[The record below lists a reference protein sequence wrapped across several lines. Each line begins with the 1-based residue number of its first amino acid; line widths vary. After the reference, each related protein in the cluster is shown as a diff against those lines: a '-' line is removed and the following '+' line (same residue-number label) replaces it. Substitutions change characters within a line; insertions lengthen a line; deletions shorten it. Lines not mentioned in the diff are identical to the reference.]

1 MAVEDQEL
9 HEYIEAY
16 LAKSLSKEEIHQFE
30 ERLRLDPGFAEE
42 FNLHKRLQEEYSAS
56 RLNEF
61 RDLLREEAG
70 KKSKGKVVGF
80 SLRRSLSIAATVLI
94 MLSVAVYFFTN
105 RSLSGEQLYSQ
116 FMDQPSF
123 SFSGEVKRGEDSL
136 TSIAIQNLMQRVEQ
150 FYDQKNYTEALAVL
164 NSVDLSQ
171 FQGSEDLINLRLG
184 LLYLLT
190 DDPNNAIT
198 YFDKLNEMSEAA
210 RWYKSMAL
218 LRLERTS
225 EVPAL
230 LRPLTQFEN
239 PKKEAA
245 EKILRKLN

>member
-1 MAVEDQEL
+1 MEEQEL
-9 HEYIEAY
+9 YEYIEAY
-16 LAKSLSKEEIHQFE
+16 LAKSLSSVEIEQFE
-30 ERLRLDPGFAEE
+30 ARLRTDEDFAEE
-42 FNLHKRLQEEYSAS
+42 FRLHKRLHEEYSS
-56 RLNEF
+56 TRINEF

-70 KKSKGKVVGF
+70 KKSQGKVVGF
-80 SLRRSLSIAATVLI
+80 DLRRSLSIAATVIL

-105 RSLSGEQLYSQ
+105 RSLSGEQLYSE

-123 SFSGEVKRGEDSL
+123 AFNGEVERGEDSL
-136 TSIAIQNLMQRVEQ
+136 TSTTIQNLMQRVEQ

-164 NSVDLSQ
+164 NSVDVSQ
-171 FQGSEDLINLRLG
+171 FQGSEDLINLRMG
-184 LLYLLT
+184 ILYLLT
-190 DDPNNAIT
+190 DDPNNAISH
-198 YFDKLNEMSEAA
+198 FDKLNEMSEAV

-225 EVPAL
+225 EVPVL

-245 EKILRKLN
+245 EEILKKLN